1 MATSSVTNGFAAA
14 LGLKSPSKRS
24 RVQSRRSQVRVH
36 FFSPI
41 EHRSN
46 ERRPA
51 IFFFIIPPE
60 SATVETNAVA
70 RGFPPRGAR
79 APIPRPSRSPS
90 GRTNTHV
97 SSNTLTFSSLNSPS
111 PNPQTRGVRT
121 CALGPDGRD
130 QPWHDGHKNDHD
142 GKADP
147 LYFPPPR
154 SPDDLSRRA
163 ASGMNTFDIPGTGA
177 SINPPQGFT
186 PGDAANTPPH
196 ANPGGAVNRGVCW
209 SNLQDLDDV
218 PADDAVY
225 ILVFGA
231 GTGSEGLYSLQER
244 TKDDVPVDIILAF
257 PTHEDAARYG
267 TLLEAEMG
275 RVPVVE
281 AARPEDLKYTCREGG
296 YRCKVAR
303 RGVLLMPPEKTVEVT
318 DWERTNALRQGQ
330 WSVQGFEEHT
340 LSDMDAQAIA
350 SDETR
355 VKVMSADDFK
365 AQYEAVCGDVE
376 DDEACVLPEDF
387 DEESAREQL
396 MKMFNRDDWGGEYPG
411 IH

>member
-1 MATSSVTNGFAAA
+1 M
-14 LGLKSPSKRS
+14 
-24 RVQSRRSQVRVH
+24 
-36 FFSPI
+36 
-41 EHRSN
+41 
-46 ERRPA
+46 
-51 IFFFIIPPE
+51 
-60 SATVETNAVA
+60 
-70 RGFPPRGAR
+70 
-79 APIPRPSRSPS
+79 
-90 GRTNTHV
+90 
-97 SSNTLTFSSLNSPS
+97 
-111 PNPQTRGVRT
+111 
-121 CALGPDGRD
+121 
-130 QPWHDGHKNDHD
+130 
-142 GKADP
+142 
-147 LYFPPPR
+147 
-154 SPDDLSRRA
+154 
-163 ASGMNTFDIPGTGA
+163 
-177 SINPPQGFT
+177 
-186 PGDAANTPPH
+186 
-196 ANPGGAVNRGVCW
+196 NRGVCW

-231 GTGSEGLYSLQER
+231 GTGSEGLYSLQEH

>member
-1 MATSSVTNGFAAA
+1 MPRWNVLA
-14 LGLKSPSKRS
+14 PSRS
-24 RVQSRRSQVRVH
+24 
-36 FFSPI
+36 
-41 EHRSN
+41 
-46 ERRPA
+46 
-51 IFFFIIPPE
+51 
-60 SATVETNAVA
+60 
-70 RGFPPRGAR
+70 PRGAR
-79 APIPRPSRSPS
+79 ATPRPPSRSPS
-90 GRTNTHV
+90 GGTIRRTENPALTLPPTPN
-97 SSNTLTFSSLNSPS
+97 SSRSS
-111 PNPQTRGVRT
+111 QQRGVRT
-121 CALGPDGRD
+121 TALGPDGRD
-130 QPWHDGHKNDHD
+130 QPWHDGHKNEHAD

-163 ASGMNTFDIPGTGA
+163 SQAASSFTDNIPNGEAVPSFPPNPASTHPENTQPA
-177 SINPPQGFT
+177 P
-186 PGDAANTPPH
+186 
-196 ANPGGAVNRGVCW
+196 VNRGVCW

-218 PADDAVY
+218 PSDDAVY

-330 WSVQGFEEHT
+330 WSVQGFEEQ
-340 LSDMDAQAIA
+340 LSSDMDAQIA
-350 SDETR
+350 GFDAGDKSPN
-355 VKVMSADDFK
+355 VGVLSAADFK

-376 DDEACVLPEDF
+376 DDEACVLPPDY
-387 DEESAREQL
+387 DEEAARQQL
-396 MKMFNRDDWGGEYPG
+396 MKMFNRGDWNPY
-411 IH
+411 

>member
-24 RVQSRRSQVRVH
+24 RVQSRRS
-36 FFSPI
+36 
-41 EHRSN
+41 
-46 ERRPA
+46 
-51 IFFFIIPPE
+51 
-60 SATVETNAVA
+60 
-70 RGFPPRGAR
+70 
-79 APIPRPSRSPS
+79 
-90 GRTNTHV
+90 
-97 SSNTLTFSSLNSPS
+97 
-111 PNPQTRGVRT
+111 QTRGVRT

-163 ASGMNTFDIPGTGA
+163 ASGMNTFDVPGTGA
-177 SINPPQGFT
+177 SIQPPQGFT
-186 PGDAANTPPH
+186 PGDAANAPPH

>member
-1 MATSSVTNGFAAA
+1 M
-14 LGLKSPSKRS
+14 
-24 RVQSRRSQVRVH
+24 
-36 FFSPI
+36 
-41 EHRSN
+41 
-46 ERRPA
+46 
-51 IFFFIIPPE
+51 
-60 SATVETNAVA
+60 
-70 RGFPPRGAR
+70 
-79 APIPRPSRSPS
+79 
-90 GRTNTHV
+90 
-97 SSNTLTFSSLNSPS
+97 
-111 PNPQTRGVRT
+111 
-121 CALGPDGRD
+121 ALGPDGRD
-130 QPWHDGHKNDHD
+130 QPWHDGHKNEHAD

-163 ASGMNTFDIPGTGA
+163 SQAASYADNIPNA
-177 SINPPQGFT
+177 
-186 PGDAANTPPH
+186 PGDVPSFPPNVSSHAENPAAPAP
-196 ANPGGAVNRGVCW
+196 VNRGVCW

-303 RGVLLMPPEKTVEVT
+303 RGVLLMPPEKTVDVT

-330 WSVQGFEEHT
+330 WSVQGFEEQ
-340 LSDMDAQAIA
+340 LSSDMDAQIA
-350 SDETR
+350 GGFDAGDGQDKSPN
-355 VKVMSADDFK
+355 VGVLSADDFK

-376 DDEACVLPEDF
+376 DDEECSLPPDYDGEA
-387 DEESAREQL
+387 ARQQL
-396 MKMFNRDDWGGEYPG
+396 MKMFNRGDWNPY
-411 IH
+411 

>member
-1 MATSSVTNGFAAA
+1 MLA
-14 LGLKSPSKRS
+14 RS
-24 RVQSRRSQVRVH
+24 RSPRR
-36 FFSPI
+36 
-41 EHRSN
+41 
-46 ERRPA
+46 
-51 IFFFIIPPE
+51 
-60 SATVETNAVA
+60 
-70 RGFPPRGAR
+70 AR
-79 APIPRPSRSPS
+79 ATPRPPSRSPS
-90 GRTNTHV
+90 GGTIARSENPALTVHPIPN
-97 SSNTLTFSSLNSPS
+97 SSTPT
-111 PNPQTRGVRT
+111 QQRGVRT
-121 CALGPDGRD
+121 TALGPDGRD
-130 QPWHDGHKNDHD
+130 QPWHDGHKNEHTD

-163 ASGMNTFDIPGTGA
+163 SQAASSFTDNIP
-177 SINPPQGFT
+177 N
-186 PGDAANTPPH
+186 GDAVPSFPP
-196 ANPGGAVNRGVCW
+196 NPASTHPENAQPAPVNRGVCW

-218 PADDAVY
+218 PSDDAVY

-330 WSVQGFEEHT
+330 WSVQGFEEQ
-340 LSDMDAQAIA
+340 LSSDMDAQIA
-350 SDETR
+350 GFDAGDKSPN
-355 VKVMSADDFK
+355 VGVLSAADFK

-376 DDEACVLPEDF
+376 DDEACVLPPDY
-387 DEESAREQL
+387 DEEAARQQL
-396 MKMFNRDDWGGEYPG
+396 MKMFNRGDWNPY
-411 IH
+411 